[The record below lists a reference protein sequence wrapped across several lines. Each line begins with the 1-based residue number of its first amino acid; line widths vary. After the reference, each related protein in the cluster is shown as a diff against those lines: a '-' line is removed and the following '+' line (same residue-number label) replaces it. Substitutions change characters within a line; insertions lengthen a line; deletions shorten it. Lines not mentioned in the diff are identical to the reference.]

1 MERVDAYPVSATEFL
16 DIGDRHG
23 EPQQAADARII
34 AEEAAVG
41 ELGELKPGV
50 LTPLAL
56 RRPRGGADELR
67 GSTSSDGLAVVE
79 LGGDGDEDF
88 LEGGHSDR
96 FEELLE
102 GDDLDGDDELECG
115 HLLQRRRASDPSS
128 AALALFAAQLAVVKT
143 VKNSDWTRLLRGWTD
158 APDPN
163 QRSSVTLPPA
173 GGRGMHLF
181 GKVGSGCAGIAWD
194 RRAIDISDALCWP
207 SGYYAKTEHNMEV
220 DERSGRVLLSNGR
233 ADALV
238 TIDDLV
244 AANLSHDASRL
255 LGDDPP
261 HLAYNEIS
269 IRLPGP
275 AGIAAVF
282 VRSSRPSHVIF
293 ALGVRALLAH
303 SFPELR
309 SLPLLLL
316 TPDDG
321 ARAIG
326 ASEELAVIR
335 DHLGAAAPSL
345 FEDRNQRKAVHVVE
359 PRLPLDLSRYP
370 QLSAQEVLTFHAVH
384 GVTRRTLTRLFPTL
398 RAAGDLPGCVSL
410 ALAAAAAADNAPS
423 AREVVRAAAPLM
435 LLDAA
440 EGALPSSPP
449 RCETPPAA
457 RRDDD
462 GGSGGGELQLRP
474 STEAMVLLLQQLGSG
489 HTAEALRALGTGST
503 AAIAALHAA
512 APATVPSPVSGS
524 TAAIAL
530 GGAPSAELLVAI
542 GARVALGEFVAGR
555 TSARLNTACDD
566 LAEWLGRAARP
577 SCTSALFRLRS
588 WHETRALEPESDLHA
603 FMCGKA
609 VHNRQRFH
617 HELLRLQGARDGVE
631 YVTMLYALVSQLRRP
646 CLRLRMLRQVLGLDE
661 RFSIAVIHAVACL
674 AVDIVEDIADG
685 GGGGSGATDLESFDE
700 ATALEAEARL
710 GPPQNERLR
719 LRRPSASV
727 DPLGEDSRHL
737 RAMVDDR
744 HG

>member
-1 MERVDAYPVSATEFL
+1 M
-16 DIGDRHG
+16 
-23 EPQQAADARII
+23 
-34 AEEAAVG
+34 
-41 ELGELKPGV
+41 
-50 LTPLAL
+50 
-56 RRPRGGADELR
+56 
-67 GSTSSDGLAVVE
+67 
-79 LGGDGDEDF
+79 
-88 LEGGHSDR
+88 
-96 FEELLE
+96 
-102 GDDLDGDDELECG
+102 
-115 HLLQRRRASDPSS
+115 
-128 AALALFAAQLAVVKT
+128 
-143 VKNSDWTRLLRGWTD
+143 
-158 APDPN
+158 
-163 QRSSVTLPPA
+163 
-173 GGRGMHLF
+173 
-181 GKVGSGCAGIAWD
+181 
-194 RRAIDISDALCWP
+194 
-207 SGYYAKTEHNMEV
+207 
-220 DERSGRVLLSNGR
+220 
-233 ADALV
+233 
-238 TIDDLV
+238 
-244 AANLSHDASRL
+244 
-255 LGDDPP
+255 
-261 HLAYNEIS
+261 
-269 IRLPGP
+269 
-275 AGIAAVF
+275 
-282 VRSSRPSHVIF
+282 
-293 ALGVRALLAH
+293 
-303 SFPELR
+303 
-309 SLPLLLL
+309 
-316 TPDDG
+316 
-321 ARAIG
+321 
-326 ASEELAVIR
+326 
-335 DHLGAAAPSL
+335 
-345 FEDRNQRKAVHVVE
+345 HVVE

-457 RRDDD
+457 RRDDGD
-462 GGSGGGELQLRP
+462 TDAEGGELQLRP

-512 APATVPSPVSGS
+512 ATVPSPVSGS

-631 YVTMLYALVSQLRRP
+631 YVTMLYALVSQLRQP

-685 GGGGSGATDLESFDE
+685 GGGAAARRTSSPSTRRRRSRRRRGS
-700 ATALEAEARL
+700 ARRRTS
-710 GPPQNERLR
+710 RLR

>member
-1 MERVDAYPVSATEFL
+1 MERVDAYPVSAAELIHL
-16 DIGDRHG
+16 DDGQD
-23 EPQQAADARII
+23 EPQQAADALSIV
-34 AEEAAVG
+34 EEAAVG
-41 ELGELKPGV
+41 GELKGGV

-56 RRPRGGADELR
+56 RRPRGGDELLL
-67 GSTSSDGLAVVE
+67 GS
-79 LGGDGDEDF
+79 GDGDDDF

-238 TIDDLV
+238 SIDDLV

-326 ASEELAVIR
+326 PSEELAVIR

-457 RRDDD
+457 RRDDAD
-462 GGSGGGELQLRP
+462 AGGGTGGGEIQLRP

>member
-1 MERVDAYPVSATEFL
+1 MERVDAYPVSAAELIHL
-16 DIGDRHG
+16 DDGQD
-23 EPQQAADARII
+23 EPEQAIDALSIV
-34 AEEAAVG
+34 EEAAVG
-41 ELGELKPGV
+41 GELKGGV

-56 RRPRGGADELR
+56 RRPRGGDELLL
-67 GSTSSDGLAVVE
+67 GS
-79 LGGDGDEDF
+79 GDGDEDF

-115 HLLQRRRASDPSS
+115 HLLQRRRASDPSA

-163 QRSSVTLPPA
+163 QRSSLSLPPA

-261 HLAYNEIS
+261 HLSYNEIS

-282 VRSSRPSHVIF
+282 VRSARPSHVIF

-326 ASEELAVIR
+326 PSEELAVIR

-370 QLSAQEVLTFHAVH
+370 QLSPQEVLTFHAVH

-398 RAAGDLPGCVSL
+398 RAAGDLPGFVSL

-440 EGALPSSPP
+440 EG
-449 RCETPPAA
+449 RCPLRRRAARRPPPAA
-457 RRDDD
+457 
-462 GGSGGGELQLRP
+462 
-474 STEAMVLLLQQLGSG
+474 T
-489 HTAEALRALGTGST
+489 TATP
-503 AAIAALHAA
+503 
-512 APATVPSPVSGS
+512 APAVERSSCVRRRRRWCCCCSS
-524 TAAIAL
+524 W
-530 GGAPSAELLVAI
+530 AP
-542 GARVALGEFVAGR
+542 G
-555 TSARLNTACDD
+555 T
-566 LAEWLGRAARP
+566 
-577 SCTSALFRLRS
+577 
-588 WHETRALEPESDLHA
+588 
-603 FMCGKA
+603 
-609 VHNRQRFH
+609 
-617 HELLRLQGARDGVE
+617 
-631 YVTMLYALVSQLRRP
+631 
-646 CLRLRMLRQVLGLDE
+646 
-661 RFSIAVIHAVACL
+661 
-674 AVDIVEDIADG
+674 
-685 GGGGSGATDLESFDE
+685 
-700 ATALEAEARL
+700 
-710 GPPQNERLR
+710 PP
-719 LRRPSASV
+719 RPSARSAPARPPPSPRSTPPRPPPS
-727 DPLGEDSRHL
+727 PLLSLGRRRRSPSAARRRRSSSSPSA
-737 RAMVDDR
+737 RASPSASSWRADER
-744 HG
+744 AAQHGVRRPRGVARPRGAAVVHVGALPAALMARDARARA